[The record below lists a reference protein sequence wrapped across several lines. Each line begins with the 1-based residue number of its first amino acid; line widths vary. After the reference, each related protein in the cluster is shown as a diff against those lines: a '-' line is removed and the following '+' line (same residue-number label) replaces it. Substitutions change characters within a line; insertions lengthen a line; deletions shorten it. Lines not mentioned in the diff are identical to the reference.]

1 MMPRLVRR
9 QPLAH
14 RIKAYLNPLDFLLW
28 LSEELDSSDWDQWQ
42 KDWAIP
48 IGIGLNVVFLIARA
62 NSGGSGG
69 RRRGDDVFGDDGGES
84 GWLSWFALFVV
95 HLLSLI
101 SFLNALYTF
110 YRKRHY
116 RLFETSLD
124 NPPSTPSAH
133 RVRVDSSP
141 LSSSPLRFLSN
152 MLAATTAEA
161 RSHPDATRDV
171 WELALWDPTP
181 LCLRMFCLF
190 SPGHVL
196 VYWLFL
202 PTAAQDPRPS
212 TTVVTT
218 IILAALLSTQLMV
231 LQTSFSQ
238 QSKDSALIHKEV
250 LHEYDTKYVHP
261 RTQPRMRDVG
271 TQYCNFG
278 TSEEDLPDATYDDES
293 NKVDTYT
300 PMTIINR
307 GFYTNPNPN
316 YAKHTD
322 PDGLSQRSR
331 GIPLSTTV
339 APPYQTPS
347 HLRDASSP
355 LRPRT
360 AIRQPQFRASMGG
373 DGGNLGIYS
382 HANSPLRKSAS
393 TNFAGGLP
401 LDNRDRSGSPMKRYE
416 SPLKRETSPVKRSS
430 IPGGL
435 GALAAGQR
443 WAHLQGT
450 TARRESGRF

>member
-1 MMPRLVRR
+1 
-9 QPLAH
+9 
-14 RIKAYLNPLDFLLW
+14 
-28 LSEELDSSDWDQWQ
+28 
-42 KDWAIP
+42 
-48 IGIGLNVVFLIARA
+48 
-62 NSGGSGG
+62 
-69 RRRGDDVFGDDGGES
+69 
-84 GWLSWFALFVV
+84 V

-101 SFLNALYTF
+101 SFLNAFYTF

-116 RLFETSLD
+116 RLFETSVD
-124 NPPSTPSAH
+124 DPPSTPSAH

-171 WELALWDPTP
+171 WELAVWDPTP

-190 SPGHVL
+190 SPGHVV

-202 PTAAQDPRPS
+202 PTAVQDSRPS
-212 TTVVTT
+212 TTIVTT

-231 LQTSFSQ
+231 LKSSFSQ

-271 TQYCNFG
+271 TQYCNFD
-278 TSEEDLPDATYDDES
+278 TSADDLPNVVYDDDR
-293 NKVDTYT
+293 NTVDTYT

-316 YAKHTD
+316 YAKYTD
-322 PDGLSQRSR
+322 RDSLSQRPISSR
-331 GIPLSTTV
+331 GIPTSTSM

-360 AIRQPQFRASMGG
+360 AIRQPQFRASMGPTG
-373 DGGNLGIYS
+373 DGGNLGVYS

-401 LDNRDRSGSPMKRYE
+401 LDRGRSGSPMKRHE
-416 SPLKRETSPVKRSS
+416 SPLKRETSPLKRSS
-430 IPGGL
+430 VPGGL
-435 GALAAGQR
+435 NALAAGQR

-450 TARRESGRF
+450 PARRESGRF